1 MTPAGEVNER
11 GPIGKVFSNEK
22 EKQQ

>member
-1 MTPAGEVNER
+1 MTLAGEVNER